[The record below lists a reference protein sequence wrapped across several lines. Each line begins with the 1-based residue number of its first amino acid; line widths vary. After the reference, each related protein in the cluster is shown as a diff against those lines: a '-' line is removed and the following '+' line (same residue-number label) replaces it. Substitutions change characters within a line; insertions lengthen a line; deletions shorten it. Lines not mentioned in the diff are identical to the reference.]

1 MKHRL
6 QKLLAQAN
14 LGSRRATE
22 EFIIAGRVKVNG
34 EVAILGT
41 KADPEVDVVTLDG
54 EKLDL
59 KTPPVYIAYYKP
71 VNVLSTTERQHGD
84 DRPTVR
90 EMVPVEGHL
99 FILGR
104 LDVESEGL
112 IILTNDGELTNK
124 LTHPRYEHTKTYQ
137 VTVYGHPD
145 HKALEVWQKGI
156 MLTEEDGGEVK
167 DIQTAPCFVET
178 IRREGDTTLLKVVMT
193 EGRNRQIRRV
203 AAALGYPVKLLI
215 RTHIGRFG
223 LGKLK
228 RGDYAEMSEQDL
240 RLLTTPAPELEDIHT
255 VKSQLHNA
263 NRRAKY
269 MALTTA
275 SPEQIEDAKRNKPA
289 PAPRPG
295 KKYAARDDRGGRDD
309 RPRRSFDRDDRG
321 GRDGDRSR
329 GGTGPRRSGPPDGKR
344 PGSRPAF
351 RSRLM
356 IDETGDSAN
365 RPRRNTTHDTPEGF
379 RSRLGEADR
388 PQRRAEGDRSRRPYI
403 RDGEDRPRRPRPEG
417 EGFRSRLSEADR
429 PQRGSSGQGRQFRR
443 EGDNRPQRRT
453 EGRGPRAEGERGER
467 SASSDRPRYPRR
479 DGDSRP
485 PRREGD
491 RDSRPPRREGG
502 GDDRPR
508 RPRPEGERGERSTS
522 GDRARRP
529 YNREGGGDSRPPR
542 RDGDSRPPRRE
553 GDRDSRPPRRE
564 GDRDD
569 RGPRSGATRGS
580 GDDRREQRSSG
591 RPPRRDG
598 DSRPPRREGG
608 ERPASGDRP
617 RRPAGD
623 RPAGRTG
630 GGQRDGRPAGA
641 GPRRDRPAGS
651 EGRRPP
657 PRRDGNRS
665 DRPARPAKKREDE
678 E

>member
-22 EFIIAGRVKVNG
+22 EFITAGRVKVNG

-41 KADPEVDVVTLDG
+41 KADPEVDTVTLDDV
-54 EKLDL
+54 KLDL
-59 KTPPVYIAYYKP
+59 KTPPIYIAYYKP
-71 VNVLSTTERQHGD
+71 VNVLSTMERQHDD
-84 DRPTVR
+84 DRPTLR
-90 EMVPVEGHL
+90 DMVPVDGHL
-99 FILGR
+99 FSVGR

-112 IILTNDGELTNK
+112 IILTNDGDLTNK
-124 LTHPRYEHTKTYQ
+124 LSHPRYEHTKTYQ

-156 MLTEEDGGEVK
+156 MLTEDDGGEPK
-167 DIQTAPCFVET
+167 DVQTAPCFVEQ

-228 RGDYAEMSEQDL
+228 RGEYAEMSEQDL
-240 RLLTTPAPELEDIHT
+240 RLLTTSAPELEDIHT

-275 SPEQIEDAKRNKPA
+275 SPEQIEEAKRNKPA

-295 KKYAARDDRGGRDD
+295 KKYAARDDRPYRPFDRESGGR
-309 RPRRSFDRDDRG
+309 

-329 GGTGPRRSGPPDGKR
+329 SSGTGPRRNGPSDGKR

-356 IDETGDSAN
+356 IDETGDS
-365 RPRRNTTHDTPEGF
+365 RRNTSHDTPEGF

-388 PQRRAEGDRSRRPYI
+388 PQRRADGDRSRRPYI

-443 EGDNRPQRRT
+443 EGDD
-453 EGRGPRAEGERGER
+453 R
-467 SASSDRPRYPRR
+467 STSGDRPRYPRR

-485 PRREGD
+485 PRREGG
-491 RDSRPPRREGG
+491 S
-502 GDDRPR
+502 DDRPR
-508 RPRPEGERGERSTS
+508 RPRPEGDRGERSAS
-522 GDRARRP
+522 GDRPRYPRRD
-529 YNREGGGDSRPPR
+529 GDSRPPR
-542 RDGDSRPPRRE
+542 RDGDSRPPRRDGDSRPPRPEGERSASGDRPRRTFNREGGSDSRPPRREGDSRPPRRE

-569 RGPRSGATRGS
+569 RGPRSGAARGT
-580 GDDRREQRSSG
+580 GEG

-598 DSRPPRREGG
+598 DSRPPRREG

-630 GGQRDGRPAGA
+630 GGSREGRPAGA

-657 PRRDGNRS
+657 PRRDGDRS